1 MDHSHSKENRQT
13 QPSQTQAQNT
23 FIHNLLFPKKSWSEE
38 EDRLLIAVVNRFGAN
53 KWSHIAKYIPNR
65 MGKQCRERWYN
76 HLSPNIN
83 RAEWTDEEEWTL
95 FLAHT
100 VFGGKWAKLTKLLPG
115 RTDNGIK
122 NHWNSIMRKRKN
134 IMEEKLHQLLLQD
147 AANPIPTPANKA
159 MQLLKEKNP
168 EVGGLEAQIE
178 L

>member
-1 MDHSHSKENRQT
+1 M
-13 QPSQTQAQNT
+13 
-23 FIHNLLFPKKSWSEE
+23 
-38 EDRLLIAVVNRFGAN
+38 VNRFGAN

-65 MGKQCRERWYN
+65 MGKQCRERWFN
-76 HLSPNIN
+76 HLSPSIS
-83 RAEWTDEEEWTL
+83 RAEWTEEEEWTL

-134 IMEEKLHQLLLQD
+134 MMEEKLNQLLLHD
-147 AANPIPTPANKA
+147 PTSPAPAQKA

-168 EVGGLEAQIE
+168 EVVGLEAQI
-178 L
+178 